1 MYSLNIHKKMSLY
14 PLLFEP
20 TFHYRIWGGNKLK
33 YFGKN
38 ITESKIGE
46 SWEISTVPGYISL
59 VANGKYKGTNLQDLV
74 FKYKEELLGTQVYQK
89 YGDQFPLL
97 IKFLDA
103 DQPLSVQVHPNDDYA
118 QKHHNSFGKTEM
130 WYILDAEKD
139 AEIIIG
145 FEKGINKELYAKSI
159 KDGNVENILRKI
171 HPEKDDVFY
180 IPSGRV
186 HAMGKGITLAEIQQT
201 SDITYRIYDYN
212 RIDINGE
219 PRKLHTQQAMNVADF
234 SYIENPNVIYNK
246 KEENT
251 LLVNSPY
258 FTTTRYNISA
268 KNQKLEDLPQS
279 FRILICLEGECNI
292 LSNTST
298 VQIYKGQSLLIPAIL
313 KNIEI
318 ISHTHTKLL
327 EVHIE

>member
-1 MYSLNIHKKMSLY
+1 MSLY

-20 TFHYRIWGGNKLK
+20 SFHYRIWGGNRLK
-33 YFGKN
+33 NFGKN
-38 ITESKIGE
+38 ITEDKIGE
-46 SWEISTVPGYISL
+46 SWEISTVPGYVSL
-59 VANGKYKGTNLQDLV
+59 VSYGEYKGMSLQDLILK
-74 FKYKEELLGTQVYQK
+74 FKAELVGTNVYQK
-89 YGDQFPLL
+89 YENQFPLL

-103 DQPLSVQVHPNDDYA
+103 DAPLSVQVHPDDRYA
-118 QKHHNSFGKTEM
+118 QEHHNSLGKTEM

-145 FEKGINKELYAKSI
+145 FKERVNKDIYAKSVKEGTI
-159 KDGNVENILRKI
+159 ENILRKI
-171 HPEKDDVFY
+171 HPEKGDVFY

-212 RIDINGE
+212 RIDINGK
-219 PRKLHTQQAMNVADF
+219 PRELHTQQAMDVADF
-234 SYIENPNVIYNK
+234 SFIENPGVNYDK
-246 KEENT
+246 KAENA

-258 FTTTRYNISA
+258 FTTSRYIIFGKS
-268 KNQKLEDLPQS
+268 KKLKDLPES
-279 FRILICLEGECNI
+279 FRILICLEGECDI
-292 LSNTST
+292 VSNS
-298 VQIYKGQSLLIPAIL
+298 VDSVKIKKGQSILLPAVL

-318 ISHTHTKLL
+318 IPHVKTNIL